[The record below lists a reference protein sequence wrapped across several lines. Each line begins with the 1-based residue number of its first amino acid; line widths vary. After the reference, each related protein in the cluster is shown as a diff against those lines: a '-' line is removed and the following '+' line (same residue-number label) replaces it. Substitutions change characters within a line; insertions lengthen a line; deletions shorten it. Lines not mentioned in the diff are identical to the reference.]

1 MAQNKEFEKKM
12 QKAFKTFNRFMLFMW
27 RLGMGPWINCW
38 PEVVGRI
45 MVITHTGRKSGL
57 KRQTP
62 VNFAIVDG
70 QIYCTAGFGK
80 TSDWYLNMLANPDV
94 EVWLP
99 DSWWLGTA
107 EEVND
112 PAARL
117 PLLRE
122 VLINSGFAAYAAGIK
137 PKSMSDEDL
146 DRATASYPLLLIRR
160 REARTGPGGPGDLAW
175 VWPLATMILL
185 PMALRRRGKKRKCC
199 R

>member
-1 MAQNKEFEKKM
+1 
-12 QKAFKTFNRFMLFMW
+12 MLFMW
-27 RLGMGPWINCW
+27 RLGMGPWINVW

-80 TSDWYLNMLANPDV
+80 GSDWYQNMLANPEV

-99 DSWWLGTA
+99 DSWWTGTA
-107 EEVND
+107 EEVKD
-112 PAARL
+112 PEVRL

-122 VLINSGFAAYAAGIK
+122 ALIASGFAAYAAGIK

-146 DRATASYPLLLIRR
+146 DRATADYPLLHIKRS
-160 REARTGPGGPGDLAW
+160 EPRTGPGGPGDLAR

-185 PMALRRRGKKRKCC
+185 PMALRRRGKRRKCC